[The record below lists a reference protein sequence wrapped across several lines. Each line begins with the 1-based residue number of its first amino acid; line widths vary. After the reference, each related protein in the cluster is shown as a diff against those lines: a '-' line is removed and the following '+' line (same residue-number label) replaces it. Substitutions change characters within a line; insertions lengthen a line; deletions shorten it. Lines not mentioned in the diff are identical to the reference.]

1 MIDYER
7 FDEWVA
13 AHDDDKEAYELSN
26 VVIEVLVL
34 TQALMG
40 ERAAAKAA
48 ERLVTSSLEAAYGS
62 VEGFEAQAH
71 LELGDPVSAV
81 EELFGEVDFLNFA
94 FAQQANGLK
103 CYAMTGMLEGEAPS
117 HSFEEKRRALL
128 DLIEW
133 GEMICGMLHE
143 DRAPLPSFRS
153 IVSAARA
160 RFALDLDFP
169 VEVSDLAHLAALFR
183 DGTPDQAK
191 KTLQN
196 QISAKQVAINDR
208 RQILPEG
215 ALAFLKGAPGFPSI
229 WMLQE
234 PSEAK
239 AEALATPVFVPVVG
253 ATSSTAEVPFLP
265 SQRHPDG
272 YRIGVASGAKIEADF
287 WTALGALSAMPEPA
301 FQPVGASSAM
311 RCKSDWMRVDRDL
324 LMNELNALEDAQGE
338 GGSRSLTDQMHR
350 RLMAHPSITTHPI
363 GHKDKGYRYRSE
375 SGIELLLEKRVGE
388 PWLYMVQRV
397 APNVI
402 DVVSQDVVGT
412 KTGRLATLDA
422 LPTFKNEPLTKFKL
436 RKLSDLDLVLAGLD
450 L

>member
-13 AHDDDKEAYELSN
+13 LHDDDKEAYELSK

-34 TQALMG
+34 TQALIG
-40 ERAAAKAA
+40 ENAAMEAA
-48 ERLVTSSLEAAYGS
+48 ERLVISSLEAAYGS
-62 VEGFEAQAH
+62 AEGFEAQAH
-71 LELGDPVSAV
+71 LDLGDPVSAV
-81 EELFGEVDFLNFA
+81 EELFAEVDFLNFK

-103 CYAMTGMLEGEAPS
+103 CYAMTGMLEGEVPS
-117 HSFEEKRRALL
+117 HSFEEKRLALSE
-128 DLIEW
+128 LIMW

-143 DRAPLPSFRS
+143 DRAPLPNFRS
-153 IVSAARA
+153 IVSAACA
-160 RFALDLDFP
+160 RFALDMDHP
-169 VEVSDLAHLAALFR
+169 VEASGLAHLAALFR

-234 PSEAK
+234 PSG
-239 AEALATPVFVPVVG
+239 AEVESLGTPVFVPVAG

-265 SQRHPDG
+265 SQRHTDG
-272 YRIGVASGAKIEADF
+272 YRIGVGAGAKVEADF
-287 WTALGALSAMPEPA
+287 WTALGALSVMPEPA
-301 FQPVGASSAM
+301 FQPVGAPSAM

-324 LMNELNALEDAQGE
+324 LVNELKALQGAE
-338 GGSRSLTDQMHR
+338 GDGASRSLTDQMHR

-375 SGIELLLEKRVGE
+375 AGIELLLEKRVGE
-388 PWLYMVQRV
+388 PWLYVVQRV
-397 APNVI
+397 APREI

-412 KTGRLATLDA
+412 KMGRLATLDA

-436 RKLSDLDLVLAGLD
+436 RKLSDLDLVLDGLD